1 MCPAAGQ
8 GALAIETRAE
18 DAEVIAVLAF
28 LEDPT
33 ARKETDCERAL
44 LKAMGGGCQVPI
56 GANAKLHGNVL
67 HLEAVTATPD
77 GKAVLRESADGANSV
92 YLGESVAKRLLDR
105 GGSSI
110 LESVYAQNPE
120 LPQQP

>member
-8 GALAIETRAE
+8 GALAVETRAE
-18 DAEVIAVLAF
+18 DAEVIAALAF
-28 LEDPT
+28 LEDST

-56 GANAKLHGNVL
+56 GANAKLQGNAL

-77 GKAVLRESADGANSV
+77 GKTVLRESAEGHNAV